1 MNRKLTYPDNW
12 SSLAIEIK
20 KASGYRCDRCNCQCL
35 PPTQSYRH
43 IDLSIR
49 RALSAQVHHIDGNS
63 QHNDRANLSC
73 LCAPCHLR
81 VHQVLIP
88 TIEGQLSLKLKLPKM
103 RSPKKRKRVQ
113 FSLEDLIAKLPKLA
127 QTQVTQIELEID

>member
-1 MNRKLTYPDNW
+1 MNRKLTYPDDW
-12 SSLAIEIK
+12 RSIATEVK
-20 KASGYRCDRCNCQCL
+20 KASGYQCDRCHCQCL
-35 PPTQSYRH
+35 PPTPSYRH
-43 IDLSIR
+43 LDLSIR
-49 RALSAQVHHIDGNS
+49 RALSAQVHHVDGNP
-63 QHNDRANLSC
+63 QQNDRANLSC

-88 TIEGQLSLKLKLPKM
+88 TIEGQLSLKLKLPKT

-127 QTQVTQIELEID
+127 QTQASQIELEID